1 MGPVSSVEVDLV
13 VGVAGVLADATDL
26 RNTYTYRETGAYQAA
41 DGFGIYI
48 DATPENVLDAITVTE
63 YGVGADV
70 VGGDE
75 VVGVQFRIAAADR
88 RAVKDAIADLR
99 DLFHGRWGGNLGA
112 VKLIH
117 SVRASGTPSGAD
129 VNQRQVRM
137 ENYYLTIY
145 RPPAA

>member
-1 MGPVSSVEVDLV
+1 MPSLEADLV
-13 VGVAGVLADATDL
+13 VGIADELATATGL
-26 RNTYTYRETGAYQAA
+26 RNTYTHRASGAYAA
-41 DGFGIYI
+41 GDGFGIYF
-48 DATPENVLDAITVTE
+48 DATPESDLPAITVTE
-63 YGVGADV
+63 YGVAGDV

-75 VVGVQFRIAAADR
+75 VVGVQFRVAGKDR

-99 DLFHGRWGGNLGA
+99 DVFHARWGGSLGT

-117 SVRASGTPSGAD
+117 SVRASGTPTGAD
-129 VNQRQVRM
+129 VNQRQVRV